1 VYGALTIVTKS
12 LRAGR
17 VGRRYVADLN
27 SKGGKGP
34 YTWTLA
40 VGALPSGLTLE
51 AATGKITGTP
61 DTTTN
66 TNLTFQVTDALGV
79 TVQKVFALV
88 IE

>member
-1 VYGALTIVTKS
+1 LSIITKS
-12 LRAGR
+12 LRTGR

-40 VGALPSGLTLE
+40 VGTLPSGLALE

-61 DTTTN
+61 SATAN

-79 TVQKVFALV
+79 AVQKAFALV